1 MAKSQHPAQELHTNC
16 LLAIQLSQEILTVAP
31 QAILHYFGDVLV
43 TPVFPRYASTLAHI
57 VIENMAADLHWRL
70 HAALG
75 QLLTE
80 REIWEAH
87 ASKSALK
94 FEPFQ
99 VTAKQYRWLK
109 SLYDKALETT
119 GEVDEEMRAKL
130 CAMEQTFKY
139 DKQRYDAVQRHVT
152 RDRLAFKARMEQ
164 IAQRLVDS
172 DENHPGLET
181 ILTPYASSK
190 LEDTTAGSFKPKQ
203 VSAEEFTLNGA
214 RVYGSLPWCSTI
226 VLTNDDNKWVE
237 ICCPVCGG
245 NASDTGELM
254 LGLEAMHNHLT
265 IGHSCKPMSMSQV
278 VELCKMRTVKV
289 SAVRNICAQ
298 GNAGAPYIDVVV
310 AKSDIASKASEG
322 NLRSLSMKWSH
333 VGWGWSKHPENFIAA
348 IPCIVRHP
356 AGGWYVLQCPI
367 CRGNASACGTKGF
380 FSGPNAFYDH
390 IRKDHEKVII
400 GTVAAT
406 IAICQVRELTS
417 EEVKALKAGSRSGL
431 VIELVQVKAT
441 VSKTDNP
448 SPKKYTVADFTEDIG
463 MDMHGK
469 EGRKAFERARK
480 RSLERDDSYGMV
492 SMVPTRNSSHTEA
505 RAAPRR
511 LMAPPEH
518 RLQPTEGRAKSN
530 SRVVASSSRHTGRP
544 RSAEPDVRAGN
555 DNESSLRSAKKRRVD
570 TVGMGDM
577 HQADEDSEHLGG
589 AESVRRARITDEPA
603 IGPTTDRKDGTYD
616 NAQLIS
622 DGEESEHLSDAKS
635 THSANHAD
643 RLALPDPNS
652 RKSISP
658 SMFVSENEGEEI
670 EEDQKEEED
679 EEEAGGAVLPQ
690 QAVSRVRH
698 TFLGYESSDEE

>member
-1 MAKSQHPAQELHTNC
+1 MPKSQHPAQELHTNGS
-16 LLAIQLSQEILTVAP
+16 LAIQLSQEILTVAP
-31 QAILHYFGDVLV
+31 QAILHYFGDALV

-57 VIENMAADLHWRL
+57 VIEGMAAELHWRL

-80 REIWEAH
+80 RDLWEAH
-87 ASKSALK
+87 ASKSVLK

-99 VTAKQYRWLK
+99 VPAKQYRWLK

-119 GEVDEEMRAKL
+119 GEVDEGMRAKL

-139 DKQRYDAVQRHVT
+139 EKQRYDAVQRHVT

-214 RVYGSLPWCSTI
+214 RVYGSLPWCPTI

-265 IGHSCKPMSMSQV
+265 VGHSCKPMSMSQV
-278 VELCKMRTVKV
+278 VELCKMRTVKI

-298 GNAGAPYIDVVV
+298 GDAGAPYIDVVV
-310 AKSDIASKASEG
+310 AKSDIASKASEE

-380 FSGPNAFYDH
+380 FSGPNAFHDH

-406 IAICQVRELTS
+406 IAICQVHELTS
-417 EEVKALKAGSRSGL
+417 EEVKELRAGSRSAL
-431 VIELVQVKAT
+431 VIEPVPVKAT
-441 VSKTDNP
+441 VYKTDNP
-448 SPKKYTVADFTEDIG
+448 SPKKFTVADFTEDIG

-492 SMVPTRNSSHTEA
+492 SMVPARNSSHTEA

-511 LMAPPEH
+511 LMASPEH
-518 RLQPTEGRAKSN
+518 RLQPNEGSAKPN
-530 SRVVASSSRHTGRP
+530 SRVVASSSRDTGHP
-544 RSAEPDVRAGN
+544 RSAKSDNRAGH
-555 DNESSLRSAKKRRVD
+555 DDESTVRFAKKRKVNA
-570 TVGMGDM
+570 VELGDM
-577 HQADEDSEHLGG
+577 VHTDEATEHLGG
-589 AESVRRARITDEPA
+589 AISVRRGSLTNEPA
-603 IGPTTDRKDGTYD
+603 MPRPQDQEGDTFE
-616 NAQLIS
+616 NAQVIS
-622 DGEESEHLSDAKS
+622 DGEESEHLSDAEFA
-635 THSANHAD
+635 HSADHAD
-643 RLALPDPNS
+643 RSALPDPNS

-658 SMFVSENEGEEI
+658 SMFVSENEGEEVK
-670 EEDQKEEED
+670 EGQKEEED

-690 QAVSRVRH
+690 QAVPRVRH